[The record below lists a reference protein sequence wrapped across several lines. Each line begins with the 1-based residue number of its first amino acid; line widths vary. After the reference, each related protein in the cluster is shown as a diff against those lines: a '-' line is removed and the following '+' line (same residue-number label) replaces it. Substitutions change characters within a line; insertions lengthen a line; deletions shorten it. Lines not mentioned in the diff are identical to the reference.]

1 MLPGINQFTIIFWAL
16 FRVGLIW
23 IGIVNINCQ
32 VWVPT
37 DTQIDV
43 FERELDGMNKAKEIL
58 LNQSLLLACGG
69 YSWTFK
75 RRNSVFSAINA
86 N

>member
-1 MLPGINQFTIIFWAL
+1 MLPGINQFSIIFWAL

-58 LNQSLLLACGG
+58 LNQSLLLTCDG

-75 RRNSVFSAINA
+75 RRNSVFLAINA